1 MTQFHA
7 LLLSRSLSRTVKVT
21 DKPAMA
27 TSEEK
32 TNNTKEGNNLLGS
45 PTFKELDNGRFQC
58 VETGHQLL
66 AKDIESY
73 SQSKRCRL
81 GLIEFALSHKKPPLN
96 MFKQDPLSRS
106 KLVCKL
112 TEDTINKSEEHI
124 WKHINGKRFL
134 NKLEEMEEQKLTV
147 NEMEEEL
154 DDHKPE
160 KVSKPGKDGA
170 RKEKK
175 EKKKKKKK
183 EEAKEEDDG
192 DDEIISEIPKSP
204 SEENDSEEAEF
215 WIPPPGAR
223 WDFDDG
229 GDRWGSDSESE
240 SNDEN
245 KSGEVDGIVEDDDEE
260 SEEISMRTKRMSI
273 EIGPSSFASRK
284 KKSKK
289 NTA

>member
-1 MTQFHA
+1 
-7 LLLSRSLSRTVKVT
+7 
-21 DKPAMA
+21 MA

-32 TNNTKEGNNLLGS
+32 STNNTKEGNNLLGS
-45 PTFKELDNGRFQC
+45 PTFKELENGRFQC

-73 SQSKRCRL
+73 SNSKRCRL

-106 KLVCKL
+106 KVVCKL
-112 TEDTINKSEEHI
+112 TEDTINKTEEHI

-134 NKLEEMEEQKLTV
+134 NRLEEMEEGKLSL

-154 DDHKPE
+154 DGQKPE
-160 KVSKPGKDGA
+160 KVSKPSKDGA
-170 RKEKK
+170 KKEKK
-175 EKKKKKKK
+175 DKKKKKKMKK
-183 EEAKEEDDG
+183 EAAVMEEEDG
-192 DDEIISEIPKSP
+192 DDDIITDTPKSH
-204 SEENDSEEAEF
+204 SEEGDLEEAEF

-245 KSGEVDGIVEDDDEE
+245 KSDDVDEIAEDGDKE

-289 NTA
+289 SPA

>member
-1 MTQFHA
+1 
-7 LLLSRSLSRTVKVT
+7 
-21 DKPAMA
+21 MA

-32 TNNTKEGNNLLGS
+32 TKEGNNLLGS

-66 AKDIESY
+66 AKDIETY

-81 GLIEFALSHKKPPLN
+81 GLIEFALSHNKPPLN

-134 NKLEEMEEQKLTV
+134 NRLEEMEEGKL
-147 NEMEEEL
+147 NIKKMEEEL
-154 DDHKPE
+154 DDQKPE
-160 KVSKPGKDGA
+160 KASKPGKDGA

-175 EKKKKKKK
+175 DKKKKKKK
-183 EEAKEEDDG
+183 EVEVDG
-192 DDEIISEIPKSP
+192 DDEIISETPKSH
-204 SEENDSEEAEF
+204 SEESDYEEAEF

-240 SNDEN
+240 SNGEN
-245 KSGEVDGIVEDDDEE
+245 KSDEVDGIVEDRDEE
-260 SEEISMRTKRMSI
+260 SEEISMRTKRMTI
-273 EIGPSSFASRK
+273 EIGPSCFASRK
-284 KKSKK
+284 KKNKK